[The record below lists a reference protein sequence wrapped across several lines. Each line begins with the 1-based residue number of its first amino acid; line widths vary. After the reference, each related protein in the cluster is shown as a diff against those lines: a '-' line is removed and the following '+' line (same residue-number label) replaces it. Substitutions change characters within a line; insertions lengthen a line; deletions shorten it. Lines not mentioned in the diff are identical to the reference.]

1 MTIISG
7 RSNSGSTHGILPT
20 SHVLATIAAEVDLL
34 LQIATELDHCLG
46 TALEGLPELAPQ
58 EVNTVQDLDLLVQ
71 SLGDLKRVISLL
83 ANNEQASGQRSL
95 ASRDVIKAVKLE
107 AMRERLLG
115 NPNSEDKRSNSPGN
129 VELL

>member
-7 RSNSGSTHGILPT
+7 RSNSGSSLGILPT
-20 SHVLATIAAEVDLL
+20 SHVLETVAAEVHLL
-34 LQIATELDHCLG
+34 LQIATGLDHCLA
-46 TALEGLPELAPQ
+46 TTLEGLPELATQ

-71 SLGDLKRVISLL
+71 TLGDLKRVISLL
-83 ANNEQASGQRSL
+83 AKNEASGQRSL

-107 AMRERLLG
+107 AIRERLLG
-115 NPNSEDKRSNSPGN
+115 NPTAEDKRSNSPGN

>member
-7 RSNSGSTHGILPT
+7 RSNSSSSHGILPT
-20 SHVLATIAAEVDLL
+20 SHVLEKVAAEVDLML
-34 LQIATELDHCLG
+34 HIATGLDHCLG
-46 TALEGLPELAPQ
+46 KALGGLPELATQ

-83 ANNEQASGQRSL
+83 AKNEASGQRSL
-95 ASRDVIKAVKLE
+95 ASRDVLIAVKLE
-107 AMRERLLG
+107 AIRERLLG
-115 NPNSEDKRSNSPGN
+115 TPTAEDKRSNSPGN